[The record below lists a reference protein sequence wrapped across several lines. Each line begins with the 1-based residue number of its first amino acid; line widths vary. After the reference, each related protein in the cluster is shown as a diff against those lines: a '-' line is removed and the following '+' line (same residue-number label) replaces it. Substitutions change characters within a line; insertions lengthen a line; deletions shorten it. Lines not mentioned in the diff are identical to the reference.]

1 METRH
6 APPIGLNAALDIAI
20 SLPRAASED
29 EGERALGLKMADVTL
44 VRFCQ
49 MCEGDPAHE
58 AYLSE
63 LLPRLWAVSH
73 VLIRGRQ
80 EALREL
86 AEARCSYEKSRD
98 SLDRLA
104 GVGSIGMNGWL
115 ARLGALLAG
124 FSVPQLIDELGEQ
137 QERVAVVVGEGGAL
151 ARHIE
156 AVVVSELTEP
166 LFGEL
171 LIVSLVVGLV
181 AALAVGWAL
190 KRYRLRQMTRL
201 QAEIDRVESDAAARV
216 GIRHREAL
224 VALLSTLT
232 QVMERHYPG
241 AAAAEVAKTVGHEVT
256 TEDLVA
262 GRAQKALDALLAQHI
277 GA

>member
-1 METRH
+1 MDALRT
-6 APPIGLNAALDIAI
+6 PPIGLNAALDIAI

-44 VRFCQ
+44 ARCTE
-49 MCEGDPAHE
+49 MCCGDPAHE
-58 AYLSE
+58 AYLGE

-80 EALREL
+80 AALREL
-86 AEARCSYEKSRD
+86 DEANAVYEKTRA

-104 GVGSIGMNGWL
+104 GVGSIGVNGWL

-124 FSVPQLIDELGEQ
+124 FSVPQLIDEFAEQ
-137 QERVAVVVGEGGAL
+137 EERVAVAVGKSGAL

-156 AVVVSELTEP
+156 AFILTELREP
-166 LFGEL
+166 LFGEM
-171 LIVSLVVGLV
+171 LIVSVAVGL
-181 AALAVGWAL
+181 ASLFLAGLVL
-190 KRYRLRQMTRL
+190 RRYRLRRIERL
-201 QAEIDRVESDAAARV
+201 QAEMDLAEQEASSRVK
-216 GIRHREAL
+216 IRHREAL
-224 VALLSTLT
+224 TALLATLT

-241 AAAAEVAKTVGHEVT
+241 AAAAEVAATTGETVS
-256 TEDLVA
+256 TEDLLS
-262 GRAQKALDALLAQHI
+262 GRANQALGALLGQHL